1 MTEISWSFTLYHAGA
16 VVTSGAFSTID
27 LSFPARF
34 FEELVQK
41 YKATKMVAIDSRGQI
56 WEKEWP

>member
-1 MTEISWSFTLYHAGA
+1 MTEISWNFTIYRADA
-16 VVTSGAFSTID
+16 VITSGAFSTID

-34 FEELVQK
+34 FEEMAQQ
-41 YKATKMVAIDSRGQI
+41 YKATKIVAIDSRGQI